1 MDTFVYLSWQPHGLE
16 MPAGRWCGWRHCA
29 AGWAWGRQRSRCCR
43 NWREVWRHLLTLP
56 LPWEWCLWGNASKR
70 TECTSFIFINACDTN
85 IHKCSNR
92 ANTRDNQQLKA
103 SLHADF
109 SSDLSPVKSKLFSN
123 NTRCGLKRVKTK
135 ICVKAGE
142 SVSSQMSSALF
153 ELHNF
158 RHPVVKFTGKWVRC
172 SNQSNQATEVQIF
185 FSCKLIGLPK

>member
-1 MDTFVYLSWQPHGLE
+1 MDWRCQLVGGVDGGTVLQDELE
-16 MPAGRWCGWRHCA
+16 AGSAPAA
-29 AGWAWGRQRSRCCR
+29 AGIEERCGAICWHCHCLENDVCEEMHPKERS
-43 NWREVWRHLLTLP
+43 VPHL
-56 LPWEWCLWGNASKR
+56 
-70 TECTSFIFINACDTN
+70 FIHACDTN

-185 FSCKLIGLPK
+185 SAVN

>member
-1 MDTFVYLSWQPHGLE
+1 MDWRCQLVGGVDGGTVLQDELE
-16 MPAGRWCGWRHCA
+16 AGSAPAA
-29 AGWAWGRQRSRCCR
+29 AGIEERCGAICWHCHCLENDVCEEMHPKERS
-43 NWREVWRHLLTLP
+43 VPHL
-56 LPWEWCLWGNASKR
+56 
-70 TECTSFIFINACDTN
+70 FIHACDTN

-142 SVSSQMSSALF
+142 SEFANELSSFWTAQFQASCSEIYRKVSTMLKPIKSSNWGAD
-153 ELHNF
+153 
-158 RHPVVKFTGKWVRC
+158 
-172 SNQSNQATEVQIF
+172 F
-185 FSCKLIGLPK
+185 FSCKLIGLPKELH